1 MKKNKMMRMAAVLL
15 VAVVLTTCA
24 ISGTFA
30 KYVTS
35 GSGSDSARVAKFGV
49 TVTANGET
57 FANAY
62 AAVGDGTGNSNQGVA
77 HATAGSTVKS
87 GSASE
92 DIVAPGT
99 KGSMVQMT
107 LAGEPEVSVKVS
119 YAATVTLND
128 KWKTTDTDFY
138 FPLVIK
144 VNDVAVDT
152 STATSASEVKA
163 AIEAKVAA
171 YSQTYAPLTPLA
183 DQGADSLKI
192 TWEWP
197 FEGDNA
203 KDTILGN
210 KADAGNA
217 AEITIAVTTT
227 VTQVD

>member
-35 GSGSDSARVAKFGV
+35 ESGSDSARVAKFGV
-49 TVTANGET
+49 TVTANGEA

-62 AAVGDGTGNSNQGVA
+62 EKVGDGTGNSNQGVLY
-77 HATAGSTVKS
+77 ATAGSTVKS
-87 GSASE
+87 GLASE

-152 STATSASEVKA
+152 SAATSASEVED
-163 AIEAKVAA
+163 AIEAKVAE
-171 YSQTYAPLTPLA
+171 YSQTYDPLTPLA
-183 DQGADSLKI
+183 AQGGDSLRI

-197 FEGDNA
+197 FEGEDP

-210 KADAGNA
+210 KAAAGNA